1 MQGSRDP
8 MERSRPSFD
17 GAPIGGHSPC
27 EGESITCLASR
38 VLFGNTLEEKL
49 RLSHPGSL
57 VYDNPDGAE
66 LYHGVTPGRP
76 EDLAF
81 ASESE
86 TRPAFPRTPA
96 MVKEESRGV
105 LLHFFANHELLAAE
119 LMALAI
125 LKFPN
130 APRAF
135 REGLAQTLR
144 EEQLHTRWYVNRMQ
158 QCGICFGQ
166 YPLNRFFWDVVSN
179 METPFD
185 YVSRL
190 SLTFEQANLDYAR
203 HYANVLREAG
213 DRASASIL
221 NRIYHDEI
229 SHVGYGLHWF
239 RKWKN
244 AELSDWE
251 ALKGQLAFPL
261 SPTRAKGNRAPFNV
275 EGRREAGFDTDYI
288 EQLSLFERSRGRT
301 PNIYCFNPEA
311 ENRIARYPAAY
322 HPDKRIQS
330 VILDLEILPAFLAR
344 RDDVVLM
351 RKPPSSQHR
360 LRLADVG
367 FELPEI
373 DGLSSDGRLK
383 GDSILSDRKINQVR
397 PWSRSPNI
405 PDLFEE
411 ITQINKPIPEWKTAN
426 RSLFSKAQQIK
437 ALNRW
442 MGPGRS
448 ATSGDDL
455 VKAALSLA
463 KQGWTE
469 FVLKRPFSIAGGG
482 MKRVTIEEVLNYQ
495 GEAMSEKIVSE
506 GGLIIEPAHARILDF
521 SIQYLIEGEE
531 IRQLGIIEQ
540 IISMSGQYLGSLS
553 FPKFCSGMNPNI
565 AQFLMEKVL
574 PCYANNGRFTEAL
587 RNWAVKRG
595 FEGPLGVDAYLYRDN
610 SGSLQHRTAC
620 EVNPRF
626 TMGRVALDIRRQVA
640 PGHGVCLEIVKA
652 AELKQRDGSVQL
664 LDGRLASGSL
674 VLNEITPRSRFAAR
688 IRVAKQKSNLEF
700 FDNPTK

>member
-8 MERSRPSFD
+8 MKRSRPSFD
-17 GAPIGGHSPC
+17 EASIGIRPPNGS
-27 EGESITCLASR
+27 ESITRLASR

-49 RLSHPGSL
+49 RLSRPESL
-57 VYDNPDGAE
+57 VYDKPNAPE
-66 LYHGVTPGRP
+66 LYRGVIPGRP
-76 EDLAF
+76 ENLGF

-86 TRPAFPRTPA
+86 TRPTFPRTPA
-96 MVKEESRGV
+96 MVEEESRGV

-135 REGLAQTLR
+135 REGLARTLR

-158 QCGICFGQ
+158 QCGINFGQ
-166 YPLNRFFWDVVSN
+166 YPLNRFFWDVVSS
-179 METPFD
+179 METPLD

-203 HYANVLREAG
+203 HYANVLHEAG
-213 DRASASIL
+213 DKASASLL

-239 RKWKN
+239 RQWKN
-244 AELSDWE
+244 EEHSDWE
-251 ALKGQLAFPL
+251 ALKRQLTFPL

-275 EGRREAGFDTDYI
+275 AGRREAGFDTDYI
-288 EQLSLFERSRGRT
+288 QQLSLFERSRGRT

-311 ENRIARYPAAY
+311 ENRVACHPAAY
-322 HPDKRIQS
+322 HPNKRIQS

-360 LRLADVG
+360 LRLAEVG

-373 DGLSSDGRLK
+373 DLLASDGHLRS
-383 GDSILSDRKINQVR
+383 DSLLTNRKINQVR
-397 PWSRSPNI
+397 PWSRSPDI
-405 PDLFEE
+405 PDLFAGLS
-411 ITQINKPIPEWKTAN
+411 QINKPVPKWKPAN
-426 RSLFSKAQQIK
+426 RSLFSKALQIQ
-437 ALNRW
+437 ALQRW

-448 ATSGDDL
+448 TTSGDDL
-455 VKAALSLA
+455 VQAALSLA

-469 FVLKRPFSIAGGG
+469 FVLKRPFSTAGGG
-482 MKRVTIEEVLNYQ
+482 MKRLTIEEVLQYR
-495 GEAMSEKIVSE
+495 GKGMSEKIISE
-506 GGLIIEPAHARILDF
+506 GGLIIEPAHDRILDF
-521 SIQYLIEGEE
+521 SIQYLIEGKE
-531 IRQLGIIEQ
+531 IRQLGLIEQ
-540 IISMSGQYLGSLS
+540 IISPSGQYLGSLS
-553 FPKFCSGMNPNI
+553 FPKFCSGMKPDI
-565 AQFLMEKVL
+565 AQFLMEKAL
-574 PCYANNGRFTEAL
+574 PQYANNARFTKSL
-587 RNWAVKRG
+587 RDWAEERN
-595 FEGPLGVDAYLYRDN
+595 FEGPLGVDAYLYRDS

-652 AELKQRDGSVQL
+652 AKLQQRDESVQL

-674 VLNEITPRSRFAAR
+674 VLNEITPHSHFAAR
-688 IRVAKQKSNLEF
+688 IRVAKQKRSLES
-700 FDNPTK
+700 FDIPTK